1 MSLSK
6 AVPKRYDDVNRC
18 TMILLHPT
26 GEEGIKA
33 VLEQEF
39 AGLDVITGVRAQA
52 KASEILQKNKQ
63 AMVLRFYPDGTHPCS
78 GEAKKIKQVARLCQ
92 DKKVPIEKIPLNGDL
107 AGDLDAARKY
117 CRTKFK
123 RR

>member
-1 MSLSK
+1 MSSK
-6 AVPKRYDDVNRC
+6 VVQKRYDDTNRC
-18 TMILLHPT
+18 AVILLHPT
-26 GEEGIKA
+26 GEEEMKA
-33 VLEQEF
+33 TLEQEF

-63 AMVLRFYPDGTHPCS
+63 AMVLRFYSDETRPCS
-78 GEAKKIKQVARLCQ
+78 GEAKKIKQVTRLCQ

-107 AGDLDAARKY
+107 KVDLDASRKY
-117 CRTKFK
+117 FRTKFK